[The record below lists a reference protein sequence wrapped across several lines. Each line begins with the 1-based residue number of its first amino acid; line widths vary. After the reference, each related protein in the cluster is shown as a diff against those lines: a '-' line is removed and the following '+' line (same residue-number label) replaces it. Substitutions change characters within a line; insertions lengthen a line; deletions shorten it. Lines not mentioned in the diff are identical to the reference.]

1 MDFEIWIGLGAA
13 ILVPLV
19 LAWTSKLQSRI
30 AATERDLSKFMIKAA
45 ETYITKSDLNSFE
58 KSINARLQRL
68 EEKIDSLLELK

>member
-1 MDFEIWIGLGAA
+1 MTLEIWIGLAVG

-30 AATERDLSKFMIKAA
+30 ATTEKDLSRFMIKAA
-45 ETYITKSDLNSFE
+45 ETYITKSDLHAFE

-68 EEKIDSLLELK
+68 EEKIDSLLETK